1 MIEIV
6 SSQPAGTARR
16 PSDDERAGLAIVRRS
31 DVRALRAGGWGAG
44 GWAPATPDAHGD
56 EDDPRYPSPRVLRE
70 TIGFTIDVI
79 LHVGGAGAIFQIALQ
94 IPHPP
99 KVADLAVLWAV
110 LAFLGLSI
118 GDRIV
123 LQRITGT
130 TVGKALVGL
139 CTIRR
144 DDGGPPTLRQLIRQ
158 WLWGWLYVIDSLLT

>member
-1 MIEIV
+1 MIETV
-6 SSQPAGTARR
+6 SSQPAGTAPRA
-16 PSDDERAGLAIVRRS
+16 SDDERADVIIVRRS
-31 DVRALRAGGWGAG
+31 DVRALRAGRPWT
-44 GWAPATPDAHGD
+44 APTPDTHGGV
-56 EDDPRYPSPRVLRE
+56 DDPRYPSPRVLRE

-99 KVADLAVLWAV
+99 KVADLAVLWAI

-139 CTIRR
+139 CMIRC
-144 DDGGPPTLRQLIRQ
+144 DNGGPPTLRQLIRQ
-158 WLWGWLYVIDSLLT
+158 WLLGWLSVIDSLLS